1 MADKSPRNDN
11 APADAP
17 DAMTGQPESPTGK
30 PCAMCGK
37 PALMKYRPFC
47 SKRCA
52 DLDLSRWLNGV
63 YAIPAKETEEDDE
76 DGEEG

>member
-11 APADAP
+11 APVAAP
-17 DAMTGQPESPTGK
+17 DAMGQPESPTGK